1 MQTPDGGTR
10 SRASS
15 LWRPLR
21 VLTFRNLLVANL
33 VSDIGTF
40 MQNVGAAWLMISLG
54 AGPLMVALTQ
64 TASSL
69 PFFVLA
75 LPAGSAG
82 DIFDRRKLLLAT
94 QIWMVVVALAIA
106 LLTAV
111 GRMSPWL
118 LLVLTFAL
126 SCGATFASPTWRA
139 ILPELVG
146 NEDLAAGAALNGI
159 EFNFARAIGP
169 ALGGVVI
176 AAASVAMAFFAN
188 VLSFFGV
195 IVVIS
200 RWKATARQR
209 TAPPE
214 MIGRAIVAG
223 LRYIRYSPAIRA
235 VMVRQGAT
243 MFFAS
248 ALLALLPNVAH
259 QVSSSANSYGIL
271 LGAFGVGA
279 IAGALMMQAARS
291 RWSLETV
298 VLSGVAVVGATT
310 LATARLDTLG
320 ALAFVLVLAGAGW
333 ITFVSLI
340 SALIQTIAP
349 GWVQARIV
357 AVFLLVFQGTIAAGS
372 AFWGAIAQRVGIRAA
387 LSYAGAGI
395 LLSMLLAL
403 RFKLPQ
409 SISDLTPWPHWGF
422 PGCFPE
428 YKSLRRKV
436 PCLSWWSIPLRLNGK
451 RNFLHSFISTAAF
464 DAVTAHL
471 AGGLITILIPVIA
484 SLRCSR
490 FRHGQN
496 TCANTND

>member
-1 MQTPDGGTR
+1 
-10 SRASS
+10 
-15 LWRPLR
+15 
-21 VLTFRNLLVANL
+21 
-33 VSDIGTF
+33 

-54 AGPLMVALTQ
+54 AGPLLVALTQ

-94 QIWMVVVALAIA
+94 QIWMVVVAIAIA

-111 GRMSPWL
+111 GWMSPWL

-169 ALGGVVI
+169 ALGGIVI

-195 IVVIS
+195 IVVVS

-214 MIGRAIVAG
+214 MVGRAIVAG

-259 QVSSSANSYGIL
+259 QVSSSANGYGIL

-279 IAGALMMQAARS
+279 ILGALMMQAARS

-298 VLSGVAVVGATT
+298 VLSGVAVVGAMM
-310 LATARLDTLG
+310 LAIARLDSLG
-320 ALAFVLVLAGAGW
+320 ALAFVLFIAGAAW

-349 GWVQARIV
+349 GWVQARVV
-357 AVFLLVFQGTIAAGS
+357 AVFLLVFQGSIAVGS

-387 LSYAGAGI
+387 LAYAGAGI
-395 LLSMLLAL
+395 LLSMMLAL
-403 RFKLPQ
+403 GFKFPQ
-409 SISDLTPWPHWGF
+409 SVSDLTPWPHWGF
-422 PGCFPE
+422 PGVLSGMQIAPSEGPVLVMVEYSIGPE
-428 YKSLRRKV
+428 RKEEFLALIHQYSRIRRRDGASRWGIYYDSDSSNRFIEVFEVSSWAEHLRQHERFTQADRDLETRLYRSVQSTPKV
-436 PCLSWWSIPLRLNGK
+436 Q
-451 RNFLHSFISTAAF
+451 
-464 DAVTAHL
+464 HL
-471 AGGLITILIPVIA
+471 IYA
-484 SLRCSR
+484 SR
-490 FRHGQN
+490 
-496 TCANTND
+496 